1 MKKFLALISIVLFI
15 VLTGCSAEN
24 NEITDNNI
32 LKETTEHTTLSAPV
46 NQEGDLTESHEIK
59 DIKNISDTIKISY
72 FNEEISTNRFD
83 EGDEYNILESTKI
96 HLMVLYLSVYLM
108 ISYQVIQ
115 AIKCLMMNT
124 IGINSVMLI
133 QKRNAMFFSNNRL

>member
-15 VLTGCSAEN
+15 ILTGCSAEN

-59 DIKNISDTIKISY
+59 DIKNIWTGY
-72 FNEEISTNRFD
+72 
-83 EGDEYNILESTKI
+83 
-96 HLMVLYLSVYLM
+96 
-108 ISYQVIQ
+108 
-115 AIKCLMMNT
+115 
-124 IGINSVMLI
+124 
-133 QKRNAMFFSNNRL
+133 RNHRNVFL